1 MQARAERERNSAK
14 PQAQGVAVKEKFN
27 LFLQTA
33 AEQPSIFSLALPL
46 LIVFGIYY
54 AIVILPTRKTQKK
67 VQDMIDSL
75 KVGDKVI
82 TNSGIYGTIAGLRED
97 RIQLR
102 VSENVKLEMAR
113 TSVSAFQNPD
123 PEQTK

>member
-1 MQARAERERNSAK
+1 
-14 PQAQGVAVKEKFN
+14 

-113 TSVSAFQNPD
+113 NSVSAFQNPD